1 MPVTQRII
9 TFGEILMRLSTV
21 NSARWTQSRMFQ
33 LDYGGP
39 SSNVAANL
47 ALWNHEVRYV
57 TKLPPNDFGDSAI
70 NYLRGFGIDL
80 DYIAR
85 GGSRM
90 GIYFVEPG
98 VALRRGRRIYDRAHS
113 SLSEATADDFDFDE
127 ILRNGALLF
136 WSGMTAG
143 ISQQASELIKT
154 ACEIAKQYGLTVVC
168 DLNYRKQ
175 QWSPREAQRVIRP
188 LMQNVDICI
197 GSRDDI
203 ENCLGYVIEPNKQ
216 TGELDAKSYETVFH
230 RIQQE
235 FGFKYIATTLRK
247 EYSVS
252 HIDSKAILYDGK
264 DLLESQNYDINP
276 ILDRVAVGDA
286 FTSGLIHGLLTQV
299 STQRA
304 LEWAI
309 AASAYK
315 YTISG
320 VIDRV
325 SVSEVET
332 LIAEHNANMILH

>member
-90 GIYFVEPG
+90 GVYFVEPG

-188 LMQNVDICI
+188 LMPNVAICI
-197 GSRDDI
+197 GSLVDMEGGR
-203 ENCLGYVIEPNKQ
+203 GYVIQ
-216 TGELDAKSYETVFH
+216 TK
-230 RIQQE
+230 
-235 FGFKYIATTLRK
+235 
-247 EYSVS
+247 
-252 HIDSKAILYDGK
+252 
-264 DLLESQNYDINP
+264 
-276 ILDRVAVGDA
+276 
-286 FTSGLIHGLLTQV
+286 
-299 STQRA
+299 
-304 LEWAI
+304 
-309 AASAYK
+309 
-315 YTISG
+315 
-320 VIDRV
+320 
-325 SVSEVET
+325 
-332 LIAEHNANMILH
+332 